1 MSGQRRELPASVLG
15 SAVAGGLALG
25 AAGQAWAT
33 VVVERPEPLPP
44 VSGVLEGA
52 DAAPLVPAAGLVLLA
67 AAVVLLAVRGV
78 ARVVVG
84 LLVGG
89 AGGVLAWSGLRTL
102 IGGPDPAAAEL
113 PAVVGSSLSE
123 VSTELSP
130 VWPLLAVLAGVLAI
144 AVGGLVVLRGRA
156 WPALGSRYE
165 RTAAAPRTAPVPRT
179 DEERAQLAWKALDR
193 GEDPT
198 R

>member
-1 MSGQRRELPASVLG
+1 VLG
-15 SAVAGGLALG
+15 SVVAGGLALSAG
-25 AAGQAWAT
+25 GQAWAT
-33 VVVERPEPLPP
+33 VVVERREPLPP
-44 VSGVLEGA
+44 VSGVLEGV

-89 AGGVLAWSGLRTL
+89 AGGVLAWSALRTL

-113 PAVVGSSLSE
+113 PAIVGSSLSG

-130 VWPLLAVLAGVLAI
+130 AWPLLAALAGVLAI

-156 WPALGSRYE
+156 WPGLGSRYE
-165 RTAAAPRTAPVPRT
+165 RTAAAPRSAPVPRT
-179 DEERAQLAWKALDR
+179 DEERAQLAWNALDR

>member
-1 MSGQRRELPASVLG
+1 MTASARGRGLPASVL
-15 SAVAGGLALG
+15 
-25 AAGQAWAT
+25 
-33 VVVERPEPLPP
+33 
-44 VSGVLEGA
+44 
-52 DAAPLVPAAGLVLLA
+52 
-67 AAVVLLAVRGV
+67 V

-84 LLVGG
+84 LLVVG
-89 AGGVLAWSGLRTL
+89 AGGVLVWSALRTL
-102 IGGPDPAAAEL
+102 VAGPEPAAAGL
-113 PAVVGSSLSE
+113 PAIVGSSLSD

-130 VWPLLAVLAGVLAI
+130 AWPLLAALAGVLAT

-165 RTAAAPRTAPVPRT
+165 RAAATPRTAPAPRT
-179 DEERAQLAWKALDR
+179 DEERAQLAWNALDR